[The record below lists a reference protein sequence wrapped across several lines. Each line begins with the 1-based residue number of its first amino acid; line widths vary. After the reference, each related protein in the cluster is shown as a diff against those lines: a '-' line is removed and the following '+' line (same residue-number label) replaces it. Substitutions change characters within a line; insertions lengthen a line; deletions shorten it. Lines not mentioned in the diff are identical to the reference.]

1 MAEAVVDL
9 CYNYTMAGSI
19 SGLEESAG
27 AGSGFPPRF
36 LERLTDYWADGQSG
50 VHQFLQP
57 DSTDTGRRPE
67 GKLPHWDTAVRL
79 LRCVP
84 AAGSTWGRRVL
95 LGRLRQAGS
104 VLLYLL
110 LFLATSLLLDGMEGG
125 VTALGERGRVN
136 GLAMTL
142 GNIVL
147 FGIAGS
153 LLSWWLKLPDILD
166 SVKQLGHMVRDSL
179 RLLRAGR
186 EDG

>member
-1 MAEAVVDL
+1 MHLVQ
-9 CYNYTMAGSI
+9 
-19 SGLEESAG
+19 GLMHLVQG
-27 AGSGFPPRF
+27 
-36 LERLTDYWADGQSG
+36 
-50 VHQFLQP
+50 
-57 DSTDTGRRPE
+57 
-67 GKLPHWDTAVRL
+67 
-79 LRCVP
+79 
-84 AAGSTWGRRVL
+84 
-95 LGRLRQAGS
+95 
-104 VLLYLL
+104 LLYLL
-110 LFLATSLLLDGMEGG
+110 LFLATSLRLDGMEGG

-153 LLSWWLKLPDILD
+153 LLSWRLKLPDILD